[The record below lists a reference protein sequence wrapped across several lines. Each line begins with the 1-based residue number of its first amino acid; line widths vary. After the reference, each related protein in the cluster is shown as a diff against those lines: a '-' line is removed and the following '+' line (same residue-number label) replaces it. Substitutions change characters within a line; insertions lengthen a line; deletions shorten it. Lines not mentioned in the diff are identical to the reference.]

1 MSKGTMGLVRLII
14 PGLCVILAGSIS
26 ISAAATE
33 IYTWTD
39 ENGVVHFSGTKPMS
53 TQTETIEIEEG
64 RGGVSYSQPV
74 AASDQASNQAT
85 ETETEEP
92 ALTAAQQK
100 RQNIAQARTDQQEE
114 QANIAQLC
122 DMHRQQLEEMEPAR
136 RVYYT
141 NAEGQRVRM
150 DDDERVALIK
160 ESNKYVAENC
170 H

>member
-1 MSKGTMGLVRLII
+1 MMKMGTRGPSRRILS
-14 PGLCVILAGSIS
+14 GLCIILAGSIS

-39 ENGVVHFSGTKPMS
+39 ENGVVHFSGTEPMS
-53 TQTETIEIEEG
+53 RETETIEIENS

-74 AASDQASNQAT
+74 AAADMTEESAT
-85 ETETEEP
+85 ETPE
-92 ALTAAQQK
+92 LTAAQQK
-100 RQNIAQARTDQQEE
+100 RQDIAQARMTQKEQQ
-114 QANIAQLC
+114 AAIADLC
-122 DMHRQQLEEMEPAR
+122 DMHRKQLEEMEPAR

-141 NAEGQRVRM
+141 NTEGQRVRM
-150 DDDERVALIK
+150 DDDERVALIN

>member
-1 MSKGTMGLVRLII
+1 MNKGTMRLARLIL
-14 PGLCVILAGSIS
+14 PGLCAILASSIS
-26 ISAAATE
+26 ISAAAAE

-53 TQTETIEIEEG
+53 TQTETIEIESS

-74 AASDQASNQAT
+74 AAADLEA
-85 ETETEEP
+85 ETETAEP
-92 ALTAAQQK
+92 TLTAAQQK
-100 RQNIAQARTDQQEE
+100 RQDIAQARTDQQEE

-160 ESNKYVAENC
+160 ESNQYVAENC